1 MTFSLVLSS
10 FEVKIWSEKDRSIY
24 IIFDID
30 LLRFT
35 NNREVNSFELRDHND
50 VYISMSIYRCNF
62 NKYLPHL
69 LALAHLLSDFDFD
82 ARSVN
87 NNQQRNKEKFIYS
100 MSVFL
105 CVGMSVRLQVVP
117 LCVSV
122 CVCVTMCA
130 RLALFIFAAALAFN
144 FLILDDKLSSCTHTH
159 IQTHSL
165 TQEYAKYI
173 LNLGTW
179 PQSIVYVC
187 VRVCV
192 ARRCRRIA
200 ASICANNKHLPC
212 CQFQYSRNAIR

>member
-87 NNQQRNKEKFIYS
+87 NN
-100 MSVFL
+100 
-105 CVGMSVRLQVVP
+105 
-117 LCVSV
+117 
-122 CVCVTMCA
+122 
-130 RLALFIFAAALAFN
+130 
-144 FLILDDKLSSCTHTH
+144 
-159 IQTHSL
+159 
-165 TQEYAKYI
+165 
-173 LNLGTW
+173 
-179 PQSIVYVC
+179 
-187 VRVCV
+187 
-192 ARRCRRIA
+192 
-200 ASICANNKHLPC
+200 
-212 CQFQYSRNAIR
+212 